1 MAFLSAVAFLAF
13 IALGLPD
20 GILGVAWPALHAVL
34 GIPLDALG
42 LLLGAAMAG
51 YILSSMGT
59 GKLLALFGTGGLLA
73 ASTLL
78 AGISLAGYALSPNLA
93 VLLLAGFASGLGG
106 GAVDAS
112 LNTFAAYRFS
122 PRTLHWLHASYSLG
136 ALLGPA
142 ALSAVMAV
150 SAAGSA
156 WRLGYALVAAIQI
169 VLALVFLL
177 TRRAWSMNG
186 PGQGAEGGESTSVT
200 HASIHASIHAS
211 YGETL
216 RRPGVL
222 QGVLAFFLY
231 AGLEFA
237 VGQWAYTLLTLG
249 RRMETAKAALWVGVF
264 WGSFFG
270 GRVLAGLLPLG
281 GRVRLLL
288 RLGPAGMVAGSMLA
302 LLGGNSYAT
311 LAGLSLLGF
320 AFAPVFPLMVAATP
334 SRLGRR
340 HAANAM
346 GFQVAAATVG
356 MAAVPGL
363 VGVAAGRLGMEVIPR
378 AWVLVAVLVL
388 WSLFAMSR
396 GQGGASD

>member
-1 MAFLSAVAFLAF
+1 MGFLSAVAFLAF

-20 GILGVAWPALHAVL
+20 GILGVAWPALHADL

-51 YILSSMGT
+51 YILSSMGA
-59 GKLLALFGTGGLLA
+59 GKLLSRFGTGGLLA
-73 ASTLL
+73 ASALL

-122 PRTLHWLHASYSLG
+122 PRALHWLHASYSLG
-136 ALLGPA
+136 ALLGPVTLA
-142 ALSAVMAV
+142 AVLAF
-150 SAAGSA
+150 SAAESA

-169 VLALVFLL
+169 LLGAVFLL
-177 TRRAWSMNG
+177 TRRAWSIEG
-186 PGQGAEGGESTSVT
+186 PGPDSPGGRS
-200 HASIHASIHAS
+200 AS
-211 YGETL
+211 YRETL

-222 QGVLAFFLY
+222 LGVTAFFLY

-249 RRMETAKAALWVGVF
+249 RGIGTAEAALWVGVF

-281 GRVRLLL
+281 NRVRLLL
-288 RLGPAGMVAGSMLA
+288 RLCPAGMVAGAALVLA
-302 LLGGNSYAT
+302 GGNGYAT

-320 AFAPVFPLMVAATP
+320 AFAPVFPLMVASTP
-334 SRLGRR
+334 ARLGPR

-356 MAAVPGL
+356 MAALPGL
-363 VGVAAGRLGMEVIPR
+363 IGVAAGRMGTGVIPQ
-378 AWVLVAVLVL
+378 AWALVAVLVL
-388 WSLFAMSR
+388 PGLLALSR
-396 GQGGASD
+396 QDGGASGAER